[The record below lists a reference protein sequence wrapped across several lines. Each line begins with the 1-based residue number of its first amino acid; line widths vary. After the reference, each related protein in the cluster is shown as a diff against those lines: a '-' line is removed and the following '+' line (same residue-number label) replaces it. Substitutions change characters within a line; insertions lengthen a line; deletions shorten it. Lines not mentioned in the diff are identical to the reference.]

1 MYLAEL
7 QYDVFQNECVRL
19 IRIILE
25 CEGLLRD
32 FRVVARFGKSRHA
45 HISTDCSAQMTSSVV
60 FVVAPTLPLLPILEG
75 KFINLSDFL
84 FRSPG

>member
-7 QYDVFQNECVRL
+7 QFNVFQNECVRL

-32 FRVVARFGKSRHA
+32 FRVVARFGKSRRA
-45 HISTDCSAQMTSSVV
+45 HMPALIAARRGLIRSLRRRVCE
-60 FVVAPTLPLLPILEG
+60 APPASYT
-75 KFINLSDFL
+75 
-84 FRSPG
+84 RR